1 MYQLFN
7 QYRTKEVGIVK
18 LGAREYH
25 LQYHYPNGG
34 SNYVVY
40 VFSKNLSERGRV
52 FSTDDAFFDWLEA
65 QPTQLNLPFGDI
77 SPQPAL

>member
-18 LGAREYH
+18 VGAREYH

-65 QPTQLNLPFGDI
+65 QPTQLNLPFGEQA
-77 SPQPAL
+77 PRPAL

>member
-7 QYRTKEVGIVK
+7 QYRTKEVGIVQI
-18 LGAREYH
+18 GARSYH

-40 VFSKNLSERGRV
+40 VFSTNLGERGRV
-52 FSTDDAFFDWLEA
+52 FSTDDAFFDWLEV
-65 QPTQLNLPFGDI
+65 QPTQLSLPFGETF
-77 SPQPAL
+77 SPSAL

>member
-7 QYRTKEVGIVK
+7 QYRTKEVGIVQI
-18 LGAREYH
+18 GARSYH

-40 VFSKNLSERGRV
+40 GQATHTASFVLLNGDSVPDLQLSEIIEG
-52 FSTDDAFFDWLEA
+52 
-65 QPTQLNLPFGDI
+65 
-77 SPQPAL
+77 

>member
-7 QYRTKEVGIVK
+7 QYRTKEVGIVQI
-18 LGAREYH
+18 GAREYH

-40 VFSKNLSERGRV
+40 VFSKNLAERGRV
-52 FSTDDAFFDWLEA
+52 FSTDDAALEWIGA
-65 QPTQLNLPFGDI
+65 QPTQLNLPFGEI
-77 SPQPAL
+77 SPRHAL

>member
-7 QYRTKEVGIVK
+7 QYRTKDVGIVQV
-18 LGAREYH
+18 GARKYH

-40 VFSKNLSERGRV
+40 VFNTNLTERGRV
-52 FSTDDAFFDWLEA
+52 FSTDDAALEWIG
-65 QPTQLNLPFGDI
+65 TQAKQLTLPFVEQV
-77 SPQPAL
+77 PRNHQ

>member
-7 QYRTKEVGIVK
+7 QYRTKEVGIVQI
-18 LGAREYH
+18 GAQEYH

-40 VFSKNLSERGRV
+40 VFSKNLAERGRV
-52 FSTDDAFFDWLEA
+52 FSTDDAFFEWLEG
-65 QPTQLNLPFGDI
+65 QPKQLSLPFGEK
-77 SPQPAL
+77 SPQSAL